1 MNPRD
6 FENTLWQSYFLM
18 GFVLISEL
26 LFTPNVIKLNK
37 ACQRNPAIN
46 QPYIVM
52 I

>member
-1 MNPRD
+1 MMNNKD
-6 FENTLWQSYFLM
+6 VIFFICVIIVK
-18 GFVLISEL
+18 FI
-26 LFTPNVIKLNK
+26 PNVIKLNK

>member
-1 MNPRD
+1 MLTHAILYCKQNERI
-6 FENTLWQSYFLM
+6 
-18 GFVLISEL
+18 VLLLPAGKL